1 MKESIFRRRYLPQHY
16 LRRLRI
22 LNVGYNLTTKKAFD
36 QCNNNKCGVP
46 FEKNEFLT
54 FLVC

>member
-36 QCNNNKCGVP
+36 QCNNNKCGGHLKKMS
-46 FEKNEFLT
+46 F
-54 FLVC
+54 